1 MANIGYYKTEVK
13 NPVTGEKMYSV
24 RLVPYT
30 LIDSEQVVAYACKDS
45 NVKRQDMAVGFS
57 ALCQAIEDFV
67 LQGHSVTLD
76 GLGNFRL
83 TAKTGKWD
91 AEAGKWVSG
100 GVDNMDDVTPNNI
113 KGVYLRFRPCTSLR
127 RDLKNAGLFNVTKTL
142 FGGTKGGYDYTKVG
156 ENVVADNNE

>member
-13 NPVTGEKMYSV
+13 NPITGDKMYSV
-24 RLVPYT
+24 RLVSYS
-30 LIDSEQVVAYACKDS
+30 LIDSESVVALACKDS
-45 NVKRQDMAVGFS
+45 NINRQDMAVGFA

-91 AEAGKWVSG
+91 AENGKWVSG
-100 GVDNMDDVTPNNI
+100 GADSMDDVTPNNI
-113 KGVYLRFRPCTSLR
+113 KGVFVRFRPCKELR
-127 RDLKNAGLFNVTKTL
+127 TEMNKVHLFDVTKTL
-142 FGGTKGGYDYTKVG
+142 FGGTKGGYNYTEVG
-156 ENVVADNNE
+156 KKEETNQD